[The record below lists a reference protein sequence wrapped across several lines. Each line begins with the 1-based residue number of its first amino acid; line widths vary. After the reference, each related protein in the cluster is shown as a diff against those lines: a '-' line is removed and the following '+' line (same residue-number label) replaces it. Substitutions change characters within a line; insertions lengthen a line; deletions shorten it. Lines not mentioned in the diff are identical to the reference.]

1 MSNEGVDLGRRRFL
15 TVATGVVGGAGAVAA
30 AVPFLASFSPSER
43 AKALGAPVT
52 INIAGVEAGQ
62 MVTTAWRGKP
72 VWVVNRT
79 EEMLASLSGDEKRLR
94 DPESAQPQQP
104 DYATNQHRSI
114 KPEYLV
120 MLGVCTHLGCSPKFH
135 PESPAPTIDAN
146 WPGGFFCPCHGSK
159 FDLAGRVF
167 QGVPA
172 PLNMVV
178 PPHRYET
185 ETEVVVGED
194 TQGGA
199 A

>member
-62 MVTTAWRGKP
+62 MITTAWRGKP

-120 MLGVCTHLGCSPKFH
+120 MLGVCTHTPWLLTEIP
-135 PESPAPTIDAN
+135 
-146 WPGGFFCPCHGSK
+146 PGEPGTDH
-159 FDLAGRVF
+159 
-167 QGVPA
+167 
-172 PLNMVV
+172 
-178 PPHRYET
+178 
-185 ETEVVVGED
+185 
-194 TQGGA
+194 
-199 A
+199 

>member
-104 DYATNQHRSI
+104 DYATNQHLSLI
-114 KPEYLV
+114 
-120 MLGVCTHLGCSPKFH
+120 H
-135 PESPAPTIDAN
+135 I
-146 WPGGFFCPCHGSK
+146 
-159 FDLAGRVF
+159 
-167 QGVPA
+167 
-172 PLNMVV
+172 
-178 PPHRYET
+178 
-185 ETEVVVGED
+185 
-194 TQGGA
+194 
-199 A
+199 